1 MPSYVQGGYLWA
13 STICTGSM
21 GPLTLRIPYL
31 QVIHTG
37 QTFKNNIYMFQHRR
51 PAVTTPYIAKP
62 C

>member
-1 MPSYVQGGYLWA
+1 MPSYLQGRYLWA

-37 QTFKNNIYMFQHRR
+37 QTFKNNKICFNFDG
-51 PAVTTPYIAKP
+51 PL
-62 C
+62 